1 LESKKEFSHLAACG
15 ALGGLLRMVESM
27 KTLLRLSEKDLAGFC
42 QTEMTALAM
51 KEFDPQRAL
60 ELLNVLT
67 KCRLSDVKTLR
78 CSSDVQRP
86 GYFDEV
92 P

>member
-1 LESKKEFSHLAACG
+1 LRKTLSSGAVARSAGSAGHHHLQP
-15 ALGGLLRMVESM
+15 VT
-27 KTLLRLSEKDLAGFC
+27 KTLLRLSEKDLVGLC
-42 QTEMTALAM
+42 QTETTALAM
-51 KEFDPQRAL
+51 KEFDPQLAL
-60 ELLNVLT
+60 ELLNVLS
-67 KCRLSDVKTLR
+67 KCRLGDVKTLR

>member
-1 LESKKEFSHLAACG
+1 LEPKNEFSHLAACG
-15 ALGGLLRMVESM
+15 ALGDLLRMVELT
-27 KTLLRLSEKDLAGFC
+27 KTLLGLSEKDLAGFR

-51 KEFDPQRAL
+51 KQFDPQLAL
-60 ELLNVLT
+60 ELLNVLS
-67 KCRLSDVKTLR
+67 KCRLGDVKTLC
-78 CSSDVQRP
+78 CSSDVQGP

>member
-1 LESKKEFSHLAACG
+1 
-15 ALGGLLRMVESM
+15 MVELT
-27 KTLLRLSEKDLAGFC
+27 KTLLRLSEKDLAGFR

-51 KEFDPQRAL
+51 EEFDPQLAL
-60 ELLNVLT
+60 ELLNVLR
-67 KCRLSDVKTLR
+67 KCRLGDVKKLR
-78 CSSDVQRP
+78 CSSDVQRS

>member
-1 LESKKEFSHLAACG
+1 LEPKNEFPHLAACG
-15 ALGGLLRMVESM
+15 TLGGLLRMVELT
-27 KTLLRLSEKDLAGFC
+27 KALLRLSEKDPAGFR